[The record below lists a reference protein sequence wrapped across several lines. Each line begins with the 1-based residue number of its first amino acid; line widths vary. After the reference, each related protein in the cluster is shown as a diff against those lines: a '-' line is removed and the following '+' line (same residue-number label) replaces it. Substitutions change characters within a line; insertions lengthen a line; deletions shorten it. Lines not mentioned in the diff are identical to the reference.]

1 MLRSVAVRSG
11 SRLARLAV
19 AAEPW
24 VTLAIAPALLF
35 PTPWRM
41 LALAVVPL
49 LWLGARMATG
59 RAVPSTPMNPA
70 LWLLLTMVG
79 VSLYATFDVRVS
91 LGKVAGVALGVTLF
105 WALARWA
112 TTRARLTALACA
124 FLLAGGALAAIG
136 LAGMNWFEKF
146 PVLAAV
152 VARLPRI
159 IRGVPGAEEGFH
171 PNAVAGCLVLF
182 VPLQVALLGAAWHRE
197 AAPGCARPAVRRTVL
212 AAEILLLLLTG
223 GTLLLTQSR
232 GAWLGMAV
240 TAMAFLIWRG
250 RPTRYLAAAVAA
262 ALVICAAWV
271 GPGRLANLAIS
282 QSGPGM
288 AENTAGRVELWSRA
302 IEGIQDFPFTGMGM
316 NAFRTV
322 MPAIYPTFLTSPD
335 FDVAHAHN
343 HFLQSA
349 LDTGLPGLVAYVAIW
364 LTLGLLL
371 VRVGRRG
378 RSPSDR
384 AMAVGLGAGFIAHF
398 VFSLTD
404 AIPLGAKVGVM
415 FWLALA
421 LAAALHEV
429 AVGGGAGTAA
439 PGCGGTDDPRRPPTA

>member
-1 MLRSVAVRSG
+1 
-11 SRLARLAV
+11 
-19 AAEPW
+19 
-24 VTLAIAPALLF
+24 
-35 PTPWRM
+35 
-41 LALAVVPL
+41 
-49 LWLGARMATG
+49 
-59 RAVPSTPMNPA
+59 MNPA
-70 LWLLLTMVG
+70 LWLLLAMVG

-91 LGKVAGVALGVTLF
+91 LGKVAGVALGVALF

-136 LAGMNWFEKF
+136 LAGTNWFEKF

-197 AAPGCARPAVRRTVL
+197 AAPAGARAAVRRTVL
-212 AAEILLLLLTG
+212 AAEVLLLLLTG

-232 GAWLGMAV
+232 GAWLG
-240 TAMAFLIWRG
+240 TAIAAAAFLAWRG
-250 RPTRYLAAAVAA
+250 RPTRALVVAAVRRARHWAA
-262 ALVICAAWV
+262 FV

-288 AENTAGRVELWSRA
+288 AENAAGRVELWSRA

-343 HFLQSA
+343 HLLQAA
-349 LDTGLPGLVAYVAIW
+349 LDIGLPGP
-364 LTLGLLL
+364 
-371 VRVGRRG
+371 GRLR
-378 RSPSDR
+378 RD
-384 AMAVGLGAGFIAHF
+384 
-398 VFSLTD
+398 
-404 AIPLGAKVGVM
+404 
-415 FWLALA
+415 LA
-421 LAAALHEV
+421 
-429 AVGGGAGTAA
+429 GGGAA
-439 PGCGGTDDPRRPPTA
+439 PRPRAPPRRTAVGSLDGRRPGRGLHRPLRLQSDRRDSARSETRGAVLARARACGRAPRGGG

>member
-1 MLRSVAVRSG
+1 MLRSVAVMTRF
-11 SRLARLAV
+11 RLARLV
-19 AAEPW
+19 ASAELW
-24 VTLAIAPALLF
+24 VTLAIAPALVF

-49 LWLGARMATG
+49 LWIGARMATG

-70 LWLLLTMVG
+70 LWLMLAMVG
-79 VSLYATFDVRVS
+79 VSLYATFDVRIS

-124 FLLAGGALAAIG
+124 FLLAGGGLAAIG
-136 LAGMNWFEKF
+136 LAGTNWFEKF

-152 VARLPRI
+152 VVRLPRI
-159 IRGVPGAEEGFH
+159 IRGVPGAEAGFH

-182 VPLQVALLGAAWHRE
+182 VPLQVALLGAGWHRDVV
-197 AAPGCARPAVRRTVL
+197 PAGTRL
-212 AAEILLLLLTG
+212 AARGAVITAEGLLLLLTG

-232 GAWLGMAV
+232 GAWLGTAFAAAV
-240 TAMAFLIWRG
+240 FLAWRG
-250 RPTRYLAAAVAA
+250 RPTRALVAAAAA
-262 ALVICAAWV
+262 ALVMWAAFV

-282 QSGPGM
+282 GSGPGM
-288 AENTAGRVELWSRA
+288 AENAAGRVELWSRA
-302 IEGIQDFPFTGMGM
+302 IEGIQDFPLTGMGM

-322 MPAIYPTFLTSPD
+322 MPALYPTFLTSPD

-343 HFLQSA
+343 HLLQAA
-349 LDTGLPGLVAYVAIW
+349 LDIGLPGLVAYVAIW
-364 LTLGLLL
+364 LMAGLLL
-371 VRVGRRG
+371 IRVHRQGER
-378 RSPSDR
+378 PSDR
-384 AMAVGLGAGFIAHF
+384 SMAAGLGAGFIAHF

-404 AIPLGAKVGVM
+404 AIPLGAKPGVL

-421 LAAALHEV
+421 MAVALHQVTVPRRGAGPDAAGGDAFPPPAAA
-429 AVGGGAGTAA
+429 A
-439 PGCGGTDDPRRPPTA
+439 